1 MRKPKEDPK
10 MATDA
15 ERQALTDEIETKLEE
30 LLILGEEALTLDAV
44 AQLPIGTCTARLD
57 QIVPADVRLYVD
69 VAFEPT
75 PDP

>member
-1 MRKPKEDPK
+1 

-15 ERQALTDEIETKLEE
+15 ERQALTDEIEAKLEE
-30 LLILGEEALTLDAV
+30 LLALSQEALTLDAT
-44 AQLPIGTCTARLD
+44 AQLPIGECTAKLHEL
-57 QIVPADVRLYVD
+57 VPSDVRLYVD